1 MRGAMESLRQLR
13 GVTQDSDPAR
23 VRSARGLLVL
33 GAVGGF
39 LVACCTGLVG
49 MLVGRYLAGNGNAKS
64 STLDPVVLS
73 LPVMRASA
81 PHPLA
86 GRVRQREHDRFFSR
100 YMRLQKGTFPT
111 EIDIKNQDD
120 AVYYGVIGLGR
131 PAQQFRVVFDTGS
144 ANLWVPSEEC
154 VNCDSMKIH
163 NKFDGP
169 SSSTYEHSRF
179 AVELAY
185 ATGSCK
191 GFLARD
197 RLNFGNAT
205 VEKVPFVEVF
215 QVSAPFPASDFDG
228 IFGLGFAGLATPPGL
243 VTPLD
248 LMLKTY
254 SGRLREKVF
263 SFLMSNDPSVPG
275 ELRFGQVPMERY
287 SEGLRWIDV
296 LKDVDAAGQPAYRFW
311 AVSMDTVSFA
321 GKKLTGRVGL
331 LDSGASCLVLP
342 EKDASLFYDV
352 VREAQQHDARCS
364 ALPKLTLTIGGQD
377 YVLTGDDYG
386 FQQLGGCQLCV
397 QAREDRTWIIGDVF
411 HRKFPVT
418 YDFGAHRIGLPLG
431 RHHWTYTSL
440 VLSFMAVALCV
451 PLLVTFGKVY
461 HRRYARRLTTR
472 GTEAPATR
480 DPACEL
486 SHSHRSG
493 ERLR

>member
-1 MRGAMESLRQLR
+1 
-13 GVTQDSDPAR
+13 
-23 VRSARGLLVL
+23 
-33 GAVGGF
+33 
-39 LVACCTGLVG
+39 
-49 MLVGRYLAGNGNAKS
+49 
-64 STLDPVVLS
+64 
-73 LPVMRASA
+73 
-81 PHPLA
+81 
-86 GRVRQREHDRFFSR
+86 
-100 YMRLQKGTFPT
+100 
-111 EIDIKNQDD
+111 
-120 AVYYGVIGLGR
+120 
-131 PAQQFRVVFDTGS
+131 
-144 ANLWVPSEEC
+144 
-154 VNCDSMKIH
+154 MKIH